1 MMENMNNRNTEEELD
16 TASEAKAGEDEAV
29 EIPVEDGNLEE
40 AENGGAEED
49 MEEAQQES
57 DDSEPAEETAGNED
71 AEGSGSTKEGFF
83 RKKKK
88 DKKEEA
94 LKARI
99 DELEDR
105 VKRQMAEFENF
116 RKRTDKEKAAMFETG
131 AKSVIEKI
139 LPVVDNFE
147 RGLAAVPEDEKG
159 SAFVEGMNKV
169 YKQLLTELDNM
180 GVKPIEA
187 VGQEFD
193 PNFHNA
199 VMHIEDENFGE
210 NIVAEEFQKGY
221 TYHDTVVR
229 HSMVKVA
236 N

>member
-71 AEGSGSTKEGFF
+71 AEGSGSAKEGFF

>member
-1 MMENMNNRNTEEELD
+1 MENKNNRNTEEELD

-40 AENGGAEED
+40 AENGGTEED

-71 AEGSGSTKEGFF
+71 AEGSGSAKEGFF

>member
-1 MMENMNNRNTEEELD
+1 MQCLGLFFSEEELD

-71 AEGSGSTKEGFF
+71 AEGSGSAKEGFF

>member
-71 AEGSGSTKEGFF
+71 AEGSGNAKEGFF

-147 RGLAAVPEDEKG
+147 RGLAAVPEEEKG